1 MIAAAIIM
9 LREVFEAALVIGI
22 VLAATRSVPRRGLWV
37 AAGVAAGI
45 LGAMIVAGFAERIA
59 AALEGVGQELFNAG
73 VLLVATA
80 MLGWHNIWMKR
91 HGRAL
96 AAEMQNVGREVTS
109 GRSPLSV
116 LFLVVALAVLREGSE
131 AVLFLYGIAAGGTA
145 AGSLALGSLLG
156 LSAGIAIGVMVYY
169 GLVAIAQRRLFAVTG
184 ALLLLLAAGMAAQ
197 AAGFLVQAGKLPA
210 LADPVWDSSGI
221 VPEQG
226 VLGQVLHALIG
237 YAERPSGMQIV
248 FFAVVA
254 VGLALLMRRASG
266 DGGSPHQRAGLAA
279 VLVGAL
285 ALAAPRPARADLVVY
300 SPVVE
305 AGERAFE
312 LRTQRDLD
320 GASARNGAEE
330 SKLELEY
337 APNEWWLTEGLVT
350 LERDPGGARHATEFS
365 WENVFA
371 LAPQGKYWI
380 DLGVLAEFAHAL
392 RRDGHDAL
400 ELGLLGETT
409 VGALL
414 VTANLKGE
422 QAFGSG
428 ENAALGYALR
438 AVWRGNERFEPGL
451 EMFGDF
457 GRWGRFGS
465 LAGNRHEIGPAAR
478 GRFRLAGRQALMYE
492 AAWVFGLTGSSPDM
506 TARLRL
512 EYEF

>member
-1 MIAAAIIM
+1 MIGAAIIM

-22 VLAATRSVPRRGLWV
+22 VMAGTRGVARRGLWV
-37 AAGVAAGI
+37 AAGVAVG
-45 LGAMIVAGFAERIA
+45 LVGAMVVAGFAGRIA

-80 MLGWHNIWMKR
+80 MLGWHNVWMKR

-96 AAEMQNVGREVTS
+96 AVEMQSVGREVAS

-116 LFLVVALAVLREGSE
+116 LLLVVGLAVLREGSE
-131 AVLFLYGIAAGGTA
+131 AVLFLYGIAAGG
-145 AGSLALGSLLG
+145 AGAGALAVGSLLG
-156 LSAGIAIGVMVYY
+156 LAAGIAIGVMVYY
-169 GLVAIAQRRLFAVTG
+169 GLVAIPQRQLFAVTG
-184 ALLLLLAAGMAAQ
+184 FLLLLLAAGMAAQ
-197 AAGFLVQAGKLPA
+197 AAGFLVQAGQLPA
-210 LADPVWDSSGI
+210 LADPLWDSSGL
-221 VPEQG
+221 VPEHG
-226 VLGQVLHALIG
+226 VAGQVLHALVG
-237 YAERPSGMQIV
+237 YAERPSGMQLV

-254 VGLALLMRRASG
+254 VGLAVLMRRASG
-266 DGGSPHQRAGLAA
+266 DARPPRQAATLAA
-279 VLVGAL
+279 LLVGAL

-312 LRTQRDLD
+312 LRAQRDLD
-320 GASARNGAEE
+320 ASPDRNGAEE
-330 SKLELEY
+330 HKLELEY
-337 APNEWWLTEGLVT
+337 APNAWWLTEGLVT
-350 LERDPGGARHATEFS
+350 IERDPGGARHATEFS
-365 WENVFA
+365 WENVVA
-371 LAPQGKYWI
+371 LAPQGKYWV

-400 ELGLLGETT
+400 ELGLLAETT
-409 VGALL
+409 VGDVL

-428 ENAALGYALR
+428 ENAALGYAVR
-438 AVWRGNERFEPGL
+438 AVWRGNERFEPGV

-457 GRWGRFGS
+457 GSWGHFGS
-465 LAGNRHEIGPAAR
+465 LAGNRHEAGPAAR
-478 GRFRLAGRQALMYE
+478 GRFRLGGRQALMYE
-492 AAWVFGLTGSSPDM
+492 AAWVFGLTGSSPDS